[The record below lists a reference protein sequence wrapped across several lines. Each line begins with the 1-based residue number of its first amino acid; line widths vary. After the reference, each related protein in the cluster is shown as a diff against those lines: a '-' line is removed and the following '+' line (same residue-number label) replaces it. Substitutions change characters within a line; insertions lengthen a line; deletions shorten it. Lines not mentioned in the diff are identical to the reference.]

1 MVLEGLVGNLF
12 FKAANGGLHSEI
24 PGKPWWIDLRRIS
37 LVVAGFWEIVVCVH
51 VHRFLWIRDLCCQN
65 LGWLY
70 IYIEREIYIYIYQ
83 MPIFVAVY
91 IGLSENRVPS
101 ILTDYKFFSLFSF
114 LGHTSFLYVNVFPS
128 PTNYNIETLLC
139 WCFSMF
145 PLYQKLFIHQSPHIY
160 VLYIYIY
167 ICIF

>member
-1 MVLEGLVGNLF
+1 
-12 FKAANGGLHSEI
+12 
-24 PGKPWWIDLRRIS
+24 
-37 LVVAGFWEIVVCVH
+37 
-51 VHRFLWIRDLCCQN
+51 
-65 LGWLY
+65 
-70 IYIEREIYIYIYQ
+70 

-160 VLYIYIY
+160 VLYIHIYIY
-167 ICIF
+167 MYILDYVYVSHRYPHWVGRIPTLRLREAFEQEQNRVGVSLGQAGELSPCGKIMGNPPGKYRTLSSEGK